1 MKSITIA
8 GNIGKDAELRRTGGG
23 EAVLGF
29 NVAVSEG
36 KDKPTIWFQCSLW
49 GKRGE
54 ALERFLTKGTFAA
67 VAGELTVREHEGK
80 MYLGVNVRE
89 IDFKGGGE
97 RREEPPTGSGRGILS
112 DLDDEIPFAPEWR

>member
-23 EAVLGF
+23 DSVLSF

-36 KDKPTIWFQCSLW
+36 KDKPTVWFQCSLW

-54 ALERFLTKGTFAA
+54 ALERFLTKGTFA
-67 VAGELTVREHEGK
+67 VASGELTAREHEGK
-80 MYLGVNVRE
+80 TYLGVNVRE
-89 IDFKGGGE
+89 IAFKGGE
-97 RREEPPTGSGRGILS
+97 RREEPQRDSGRAPA
-112 DLDDEIPFAPEWR
+112 DLDDSIPF

>member
-8 GNIGKDAELRRTGGG
+8 GNIGKDAELRSAGSDK
-23 EAVLGF
+23 VLSF

-36 KDKPTIWFQCSLW
+36 KDKPTVWFQCSLW

-80 MYLGVNVRE
+80 TYLGVNVRE
-89 IDFKGGGE
+89 IAFKGGGE
-97 RREEPPTGSGRGILS
+97 RKEEPQAGSGRAFS
-112 DLDDEIPFAPEWR
+112 SELDDEIPFNLEWR

>member
-23 EAVLGF
+23 DGVLSF

-36 KDKPTIWFQCSLW
+36 RDKPTVWFQCSLW

-54 ALERFLTKGTFAA
+54 ALQPYLTKGTFA
-67 VAGELTVREHEGK
+67 VASGDLTVREHEGK
-80 MYLGVNVRE
+80 TYLGVNVRE
-89 IDFKGGGE
+89 IDFKSGGE
-97 RREEPPTGSGRGILS
+97 RREEPHTGGGRFD
-112 DLDDEIPFAPEWR
+112 DLDSVPF